1 MAEKSDRPPLL
12 QMRGI
17 TKRFPGVTALDGV
30 SLHLEPGE
38 VLALMGENGAGKSTL
53 MKILGGAQQ
62 PDEGEILIDGK
73 RTVIA
78 DVSEAKRLGIAL
90 IHQELMLAPNLDIAA
105 NIFLGNEQAAS
116 LLQPLKRRELNNR
129 AEKLL
134 ARTGLALPPTTP
146 VSTLTAGTMQM
157 VEVAK
162 ALSLDARIIIMDEPT
177 SSLTAGES
185 AHLFTIIRQLKA

>member
-1 MAEKSDRPPLL
+1 MAEGSDRPPLL

-53 MKILGGAQQ
+53 MKILGGAYQ

-73 RTVIA
+73 RTVLA
-78 DVSEAKRLGIAL
+78 DVGEAKRLGIAL

-105 NIFLGNEQAAS
+105 NIFLGNERAAS
-116 LLQPLKRRELNNR
+116 LLQPLKRRELNRR

-134 ARTGLALPPTTP
+134 ARTGLDAAADH
-146 VSTLTAGTMQM
+146 AG
-157 VEVAK
+157 
-162 ALSLDARIIIMDEPT
+162 LDADRGHDADGRGREG
-177 SSLTAGES
+177 AVARR
-185 AHLFTIIRQLKA
+185 AHHHHG

>member
-1 MAEKSDRPPLL
+1 MPPLL

-30 SLHLEPGE
+30 SLRLEPGE

-78 DVSEAKRLGIAL
+78 DVGEAKRLGIAL

-105 NIFLGNEQAAS
+105 NIFLGNERAAS
-116 LLQPLKRRELNNR
+116 LLRRCSG
-129 AEKLL
+129 A
-134 ARTGLALPPTTP
+134 
-146 VSTLTAGTMQM
+146 S
-157 VEVAK
+157 
-162 ALSLDARIIIMDEPT
+162 
-177 SSLTAGES
+177 
-185 AHLFTIIRQLKA
+185 